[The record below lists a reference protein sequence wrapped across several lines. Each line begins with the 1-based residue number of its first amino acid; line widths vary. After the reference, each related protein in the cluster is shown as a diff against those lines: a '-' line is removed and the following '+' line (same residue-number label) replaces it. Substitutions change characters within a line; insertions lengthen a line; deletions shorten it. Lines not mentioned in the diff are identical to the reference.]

1 MSEMPSAEGYHA
13 MEDSG
18 ITYSSPE
25 YHSLYFLQCIVFL
38 PASWSWGRPD
48 PWLGLTVPGIGPV
61 FLAGSSAKA
70 SGIKLLIHTH
80 FTPQYLTQNPK
91 F

>member
-38 PASWSWGRPD
+38 PAIAMPLEAEG
-48 PWLGLTVPGIGPV
+48 GLTPG
-61 FLAGSSAKA
+61 
-70 SGIKLLIHTH
+70 
-80 FTPQYLTQNPK
+80 
-91 F
+91 